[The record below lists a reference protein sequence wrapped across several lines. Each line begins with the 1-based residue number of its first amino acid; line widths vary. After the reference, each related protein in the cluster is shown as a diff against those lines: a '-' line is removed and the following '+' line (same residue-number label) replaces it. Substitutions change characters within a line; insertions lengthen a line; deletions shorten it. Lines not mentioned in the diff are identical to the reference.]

1 MKRHHPNITKNWRKS
16 FFNGH
21 RISFSGMAIS
31 TCLQE
36 SRLLSFR
43 NYVAPCSN
51 SLRQWLFA
59 LTARANFSRGV
70 VRESR
75 ETKLSVRPVYIVR
88 FTLSAPFQKRVRRER
103 ERERER
109 DISVSEISKTAK
121 ILPTLSTSISGGGRV
136 KISQRCC
143 QQAGWL
149 ARTLYANRDASISNE
164 LLWKAEADRSLFR
177 PKNRRSPEGSG
188 KRERE
193 KERKRRRERVR
204 VANKALPLRLT
215 LNAPL
220 TSQAGKLFRKW
231 GRFTRPA
238 AASEL

>member
-1 MKRHHPNITKNWRKS
+1 MIIRVNRAREFFQRCRTRIAWNKVIRTAGIYRTIHTLRTVSKARK
-16 FFNGH
+16 
-21 RISFSGMAIS
+21 
-31 TCLQE
+31 E
-36 SRLLSFR
+36 
-43 NYVAPCSN
+43 
-51 SLRQWLFA
+51 
-59 LTARANFSRGV
+59 
-70 VRESR
+70 
-75 ETKLSVRPVYIVR
+75 
-88 FTLSAPFQKRVRRER
+88 RER